1 MAFDLNENNVTDYLI
16 SEGLLKYSDV
26 VDVETLGWGISN
38 TVVKVTTS
46 DRSIVVKQSLE
57 YLRVKEEWKAD
68 RTRIYR
74 ERECIDI
81 LKDVLEAGSLPEII
95 YEDQTNFLFVMSAAP
110 EESINCAR
118 GPIIDE
124 QALYQALKNHS
135 IGGAGLD
142 VMQDSSPLPDHP
154 LFRLNNVQITPHI
167 AFLSQQSV
175 LELETRTAQATV
187 DVLQGRMPEFL
198 VNHDVLGQ
206 SRISLDKRA

>member
-1 MAFDLNENNVTDYLI
+1 M
-16 SEGLLKYSDV
+16 
-26 VDVETLGWGISN
+26 
-38 TVVKVTTS
+38 
-46 DRSIVVKQSLE
+46 
-57 YLRVKEEWKAD
+57 RVKEEWKAD